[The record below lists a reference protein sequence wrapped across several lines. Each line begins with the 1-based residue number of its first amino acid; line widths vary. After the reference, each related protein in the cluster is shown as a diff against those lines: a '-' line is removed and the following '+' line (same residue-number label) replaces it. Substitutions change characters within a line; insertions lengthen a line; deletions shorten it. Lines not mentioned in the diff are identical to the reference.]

1 MGTRKCG
8 AALCSRRWVI
18 ADAHMPKIVIDDQ
31 EIEVPAGTKVIDAA
45 EGLGIM
51 IPRFCYHAA
60 LGAVGACRVCA
71 VKFLKG
77 PFKGVQMSCMIDA
90 KDGMVVSTTDEEAV
104 DFRRH
109 VIEWLMLHHPHDCP
123 VCDEGGH
130 CLLQEETVSGGHGIR
145 RYLGKKRTYHDQYLG
160 PLVQHEMNR
169 CIHCYRCARF
179 YQEFTGYRD
188 LGAMG
193 IGNRTYFGR
202 HRDGVLE
209 SPFSGNLID
218 ICPTGVYT
226 DKPARFKG
234 RRWDFERTPSLCIH
248 CSLGCHTTASARY
261 RELMRLEAR
270 FSEAVNGYFMCDRGR
285 FGFPYVNFPDR
296 PRRAVVAGNKVSHAD
311 AVRAAAERLVRIS
324 PDAVA
329 CVGSTRS
336 SLETLALL
344 RVLAAMQE
352 WRGPVCFTDEAE
364 SRKVRDALSGLAP
377 ELAVSLREIEQA
389 DFILVLGV
397 DPLNEAPMLA
407 LAMRQ
412 ASRRGAGIAVLD
424 PRPVELPFPFDHVPL
439 RPDEIEGYAGSLV
452 KQAIDRSAPG
462 EQPVGEL
469 AGRLRDSRAPVVVC
483 GTDVV
488 RVTTPAFGADCAR
501 MVRAAKERTGLFFG
515 LPGANACGAAL
526 VSPDSASLEA
536 LVDAVE
542 KGSVRALVVVES
554 DLFSRF
560 PDERRLEEA
569 LAKLDLLV
577 VVDCLGTKTMAR
589 ASILLSSQNL
599 YEAGGCFVNQEGR
612 LQRALPAY
620 RGGTPIRET
629 GGGDHPPRIFRSD
642 IPGGE
647 PRPAWEILA
656 DLAGALGGRQV
667 SWRDLWQRAAE
678 AVPALSQLPP
688 LEEIPAGGVRLKVAA
703 PRESP
708 RSSAGAAPAEPAG
721 GSDENLELILVE
733 WTFGT
738 EELSSLS
745 PHLEILEKSPCL
757 VMHADDA
764 ARLGLKDGD
773 RVSLRVEG
781 GAIEVPLS
789 LRENMAKGIVF
800 LPRHR
805 SLPWR
810 QVKRSPVLVV
820 ASQIKKVES
829 A

>member
-1 MGTRKCG
+1 
-8 AALCSRRWVI
+8 
-18 ADAHMPKIVIDDQ
+18 MPTIVIDDQ
-31 EIEVPAGTKVIDAA
+31 EIEVPHGTKVIEAA
-45 EGLGIM
+45 EQLGIM
-51 IPRFCYHAA
+51 IPRFCYHPA
-60 LGAVGACRVCA
+60 LGSVGACRVCA
-71 VKFLKG
+71 VKFLQG
-77 PFKGVQMSCMIDA
+77 PFKGVQMSCMIEA
-90 KDGMVVSTTDEEAV
+90 RDGMVVSTTDEEAV

-130 CLLQEETVSGGHGIR
+130 CLLQDETVSGGHGIR
-145 RYLGKKRTYHDQYLG
+145 RYLGKKRTYTDQYLG

-169 CIHCYRCARF
+169 CIHCYRCPRF

-202 HRDGVLE
+202 YRDGMLE

-270 FSEAVNGYFMCDRGR
+270 FSEAVNGYFICDRGR
-285 FGFPYVNFPDR
+285 FGFSYVNFSDR
-296 PRRAVVAGNKVSHAD
+296 PRRAVVAENEVSLAD
-311 AVRAAAERLVRIS
+311 AVMAAGEQLGRLGAN
-324 PDAVA
+324 AVA
-329 CVGSTRS
+329 CVGSARS

-344 RVLAAMQE
+344 RALARNQG

-364 SRKVRDALSGLAP
+364 SRKVREALSGLAP
-377 ELAVSLREIEQA
+377 ELAVSLGEIEQA
-389 DFILVLGV
+389 DFILALGV
-397 DPLNEAPMLA
+397 DPLSEAPMLA

-412 ASRRGAGIAVLD
+412 ASRQGTRIAVLD
-424 PRPVELPFPFDHVPL
+424 PRRVELPFPFDHLPL
-439 RPDEIEGYAGSLV
+439 HPDEIEGYAASLV
-452 KQAIDRSAPG
+452 NQAIDGSASGWQPG
-462 EQPVGEL
+462 GEL
-469 AGRLRDSRAPVVVC
+469 AERLRRSRAPVVLC

-488 RVTTPAFGADCAR
+488 RVTTPAFAADCAR
-501 MVRAAKERTGLFFG
+501 MLRTAKERTGLFFV
-515 LPGANACGAAL
+515 LPGSNACGAAMI
-526 VSPDSASLEA
+526 SPDLASLET
-536 LVDAVE
+536 LVDAIE
-542 KGSVRALVVVES
+542 TGSVRALVVAES

-560 PDERRLEEA
+560 PDERRLEAA
-569 LAKLDLLV
+569 LDKLDLLF
-577 VVDCLGTKTMAR
+577 VVDYVATRTAAR
-589 ASILLSSQNL
+589 ASILLPAETL

-620 RGGTPIRET
+620 RGGTPIVET
-629 GGGDHPPRIFRSD
+629 GGGDHPPRIFRAD

-656 DLAGALGGRQV
+656 ELAEALSGRDL
-667 SWRDLWQRAAE
+667 SWRDLWQEVARD
-678 AVPALSQLPP
+678 VPALGPVPP
-688 LEEIPAGGVRLKVAA
+688 LDEIPEGGIRLRVAGSPESARSRAA
-703 PRESP
+703 SP
-708 RSSAGAAPAEPAG
+708 HAEPSARI
-721 GSDENLELILVE
+721 DETLELILVE

-745 PHLEILEKSPCL
+745 PHLEKVEKSPCL
-757 VMHADDA
+757 LMHADDA
-764 ARLGLKDGD
+764 ARLGFENGD
-773 RVSLRVEG
+773 RVLLTLEG
-781 GAIEVPLS
+781 GTIEVDLCVK
-789 LRENMAKGIVF
+789 ENMAKGIVF

-810 QVKRSPVLVV
+810 KVKRSPALVA
-820 ASQIKKVES
+820 ASQIKKI
-829 A
+829 

>member
-1 MGTRKCG
+1 
-8 AALCSRRWVI
+8 
-18 ADAHMPKIVIDDQ
+18 MPTIVIDDQ
-31 EIEVPAGTKVIDAA
+31 EIEVPHGTKVIEAA
-45 EGLGIM
+45 EQLRIM
-51 IPRFCYHAA
+51 IPRFCYHPA
-60 LGAVGACRVCA
+60 LGSVGACRVCA
-71 VKFLKG
+71 VKFVQG
-77 PFKGVQMSCMIDA
+77 PFKGVQMSCMIEA
-90 KDGMVVSTTDEEAV
+90 RDGMVVSTTDEETV

-130 CLLQEETVSGGHGIR
+130 CLLQDETVSGGHGIR
-145 RYLGKKRTYHDQYLG
+145 RYLGKKRTYADQYLG

-169 CIHCYRCARF
+169 CIHCYRCPRF

-270 FSEAVNGYFMCDRGR
+270 FSEAVNGYFICDRGR
-285 FGFPYVNFPDR
+285 FGFPCVNFSDR
-296 PRRAVVAGNKVSHAD
+296 PRRAVVAGNEVSLAD
-311 AVRAAAERLVRIS
+311 AVRVAAEQLGRFGAN
-324 PDAVA
+324 AVA
-329 CVGSTRS
+329 CVGSVRS

-344 RVLAAMQE
+344 RALASRE
-352 WRGPVCFTDEAE
+352 GWRGPVCFTDEAE
-364 SRKVRDALSGLAP
+364 SRKVREALSGLAP

-389 DFILVLGV
+389 DFILALGV
-397 DPLNEAPMLA
+397 DPLKEAPMLA

-412 ASRRGAGIAVLD
+412 ASRQGARIAVLD
-424 PRPVELPFPFDHVPL
+424 PRPVELPFPFDHLPL
-439 RPDEIEGYAGSLV
+439 HPDEIEGYAASLV
-452 KQAIDRSAPG
+452 NQTIDESASG
-462 EQPVGEL
+462 EQPGGDL
-469 AGRLRDSRAPVVVC
+469 AERLRRSRAPVVLC

-488 RVTTPAFGADCAR
+488 RVTTPAFAADCAR
-501 MVRAAKERTGLFFG
+501 MLRAAKERTGLFFV

-526 VSPDSASLEA
+526 VCPDTADLEA
-536 LVDAVE
+536 LVDAIE
-542 KGSVRALVVVES
+542 TGSVRALVVAES

-560 PDERRLEEA
+560 PDERRLEAA
-569 LAKLDLLV
+569 LDKLDLLF
-577 VVDCLGTKTMAR
+577 VVDYVATRTAAR
-589 ASILLSSQNL
+589 ASILLPAETL

-620 RGGTPIRET
+620 RGGTPIVET
-629 GGGDHPPRIFRSD
+629 GGGDHPPRIFRAD

-656 DLAGALGGRQV
+656 ELAGALSGRDV
-667 SWRDLWQRAAE
+667 SWRDLWQQVARD
-678 AVPALSQLPP
+678 VPALGPVPP
-688 LEEIPAGGVRLKVAA
+688 LDEIPKGGIRLRVAGSPESARSKAA
-703 PRESP
+703 SP
-708 RSSAGAAPAEPAG
+708 HAEPSARI
-721 GSDENLELILVE
+721 DENLELILVE
-733 WTFGT
+733 WTFST

-745 PHLEILEKSPCL
+745 PHLEKVEKSPCL
-757 VMHADDA
+757 LMDADDA
-764 ARLGLKDGD
+764 ARLGYENGD
-773 RVSLRVEG
+773 RVLLTLEG
-781 GAIEVPLS
+781 GTIEVDLCVK
-789 LRENMAKGIVF
+789 ENMAKGVLI

-805 SLPWR
+805 RLGWR
-810 QVKRSPVLVV
+810 KMKGSPALVAVL
-820 ASQIKKVES
+820 QITKI
-829 A
+829 

>member
-1 MGTRKCG
+1 
-8 AALCSRRWVI
+8 
-18 ADAHMPKIVIDDQ
+18 MPKIVIDDQ
-31 EIEVPAGTKVIDAA
+31 EIEVPSGTKVIEAA
-45 EGLGIM
+45 ERLGIM
-51 IPRFCYHAA
+51 IPRFCYHPA
-60 LGAVGACRVCA
+60 LGSVGACRVCA
-71 VKFLKG
+71 VKFLQG
-77 PFKGVQMSCMIDA
+77 PFKGVQMSCMIEA
-90 KDGMVVSTTDEEAV
+90 RDGMVVSTTDEEAV

-130 CLLQEETVSGGHGIR
+130 CLLQDETVSGGHGIR
-145 RYLGKKRTYHDQYLG
+145 RYLGKKRTYNDQYLG

-202 HRDGVLE
+202 YQDGVLE

-226 DKPARFKG
+226 DKPARFMG

-261 RELMRLEAR
+261 RELIRFEAR

-285 FGFPYVNFPDR
+285 FGFPYVNLPDR
-296 PRRAVVAGNKVSHAD
+296 PRRAVVAGSEVSCAD
-311 AVRAAAERLVRIS
+311 AVRAAAEQLGRLS

-329 CVGSTRS
+329 CVGSARS

-344 RVLAAMQE
+344 RVLAAMQG
-352 WRGPVCFTDEAE
+352 WWGPVCFTDEAE

-389 DFILVLGV
+389 DFILALGV

-412 ASRRGAGIAVLD
+412 ASRRGARIVVLD
-424 PRPVELPFPFDHVPL
+424 PRPVELPFSFDHVPL
-439 RPDEIEGYAGSLV
+439 HPDEIEGYTGSLV
-452 KQAIDRSAPG
+452 KPAIDRSAPG
-462 EQPVGEL
+462 EQPPGEL
-469 AGRLRDSRAPVVVC
+469 AGRLRGSRNPVVVC

-488 RVTTPAFGADCAR
+488 RIATPGLAADFAR
-501 MVRAAKERTGLFFG
+501 MLRATKERTGLFFV

-526 VSPDSASLEA
+526 VSPDFPSLEA
-536 LVDAVE
+536 VVDAVE

-577 VVDCLGTKTMAR
+577 VADYLATKTAAR
-589 ASILLSSQNL
+589 ASILLPGQSH
-599 YEAGGCFVNQEGR
+599 YEAGGRFVTQEGR
-612 LQRALPAY
+612 LQRALPVY
-620 RGGTPIRET
+620 RGGSPILQT
-629 GGGDHPPRIFRSD
+629 GGGDHPPRTFRSD

-656 DLAGALGGRQV
+656 DLAGALGGRKRG
-667 SWRDLWQRAAE
+667 WRDLWQRAVE
-678 AVPALSQLPP
+678 GVPALSQLPP
-688 LEEIPAGGVRLKVAA
+688 LEETPEAGIRLKIATSL
-703 PRESP
+703 ESP
-708 RSSAGAAPAEPAG
+708 RSRVGATHAEPSGRA
-721 GSDENLELILVE
+721 DENLELILVE

-745 PHLEILEKSPCL
+745 PHLETVEKSPCL
-757 VMHADDA
+757 LMQADNA
-764 ARLGLKDGD
+764 AQLGLKDGE
-773 RVSLRVEG
+773 RVSLQVEG

-789 LRENMAKGIVF
+789 VRANMAKGIVF

-810 QVKRSPVLVV
+810 KVKRSPVLVV
-820 ASQIKKVES
+820 ASQIKKLGS